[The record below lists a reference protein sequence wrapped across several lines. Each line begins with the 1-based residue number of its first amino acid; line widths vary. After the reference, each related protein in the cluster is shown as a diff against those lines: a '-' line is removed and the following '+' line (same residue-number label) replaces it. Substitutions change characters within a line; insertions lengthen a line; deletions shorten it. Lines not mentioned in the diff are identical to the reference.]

1 MLAAD
6 LPQTRLI
13 ALFRPKNAPVLLINT
28 GNRDILTN
36 CTLEHL
42 SQAAPP
48 GDQLAPELKHIEGKK
63 SSSGDFRES
72 TQGHKAAIHINLI
85 LHELSSA

>member
-36 CTLEHL
+36 CIHFGASE
-42 SQAAPP
+42 S
-48 GDQLAPELKHIEGKK
+48 G
-63 SSSGDFRES
+63 SSSR
-72 TQGHKAAIHINLI
+72 
-85 LHELSSA
+85 